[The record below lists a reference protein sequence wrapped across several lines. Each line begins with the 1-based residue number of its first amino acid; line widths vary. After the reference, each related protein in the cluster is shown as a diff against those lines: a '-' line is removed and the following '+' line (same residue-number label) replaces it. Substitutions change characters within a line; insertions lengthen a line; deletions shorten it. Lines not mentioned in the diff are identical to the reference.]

1 MSSRPTQADVAR
13 KAGVSRGLVSLALSD
28 SPRVNPET
36 KANILR
42 VASDMGYVR
51 NQNAAFLSTSGTDL
65 LGVILPDLQNPFFEE
80 VEDSLRLAAEENK
93 LLSLVATAR
102 QDPEKEWNLIN
113 RYQEM
118 QTIGVILIS
127 PTSSQERLAQLSET
141 FPLAVLGLKYVAG
154 KIDSIHI
161 DEDAAA
167 QLAITHLAECGYDR
181 IFSLSSPE
189 SVDQA
194 VVTRRKAQRA
204 AFESLRKK
212 HKSFP
217 GFQAL
222 VPDLEPGEQIRQCLE
237 GSVAKRPAFIAH
249 NNLIAIEACTALR
262 ALGMEPGKDCGLIA
276 YDDTY
281 LGQLEEFSITAID
294 QHASKLGEEAIK
306 AVTARYASP
315 GEPGQEIALQP
326 SLIQHATTCKKPR

>member
-1 MSSRPTQADVAR
+1 MSFRPTQADVAR

-28 SPRVNPET
+28 SPRVNAET

-65 LGVILPDLQNPFFEE
+65 IGVILPDLQNPFFEE
-80 VEDSLRLAAEENK
+80 VEDALRLSAEENQ
-93 LLSLVATAR
+93 LLSLVSTAR
-102 QDPEKEWNLIN
+102 QDPDKEWHLIN

-118 QTIGVILIS
+118 QTIGVILTS
-127 PTSSQERLAQLSET
+127 PASSQERLARLSEN
-141 FPLAVLGLKYVAG
+141 FPLAVLGSKYVAG
-154 KIDSIHI
+154 KIDSIYM
-161 DEDAAA
+161 DEEAAA
-167 QLAITHLAECGYDR
+167 RLAITHLAECGYDR

-194 VVTRRKAQRA
+194 VVTRRKAQRT
-204 AFESLRKK
+204 AFENLRKK
-212 HKSFP
+212 KNKFP

-222 VPDLEPGEQIRQCLE
+222 LPDLEPGEQIRQCLE

-262 ALGMEPGKDCGLIA
+262 ALGMEPGRDCGLIT

-281 LGQLEEFSITAID
+281 LGKLEEFSITSID
-294 QHASKLGEEAIK
+294 QHVCQLGKEAIK
-306 AVTARYASP
+306 AVATRYAAP
-315 GEPGQEIALQP
+315 GGPGQEIALQP
-326 SLIQHATTCKKPR
+326 SLLQRATTCKKPR

>member
-1 MSSRPTQADVAR
+1 MSFRPTQADVAR

-28 SPRVNPET
+28 SPRVNAET

-65 LGVILPDLQNPFFEE
+65 LGVVLPDLQNPFFEE
-80 VEDSLRLAAEENK
+80 VEDALRLAAEENK
-93 LLSLVATAR
+93 LLSLVSTAR

-127 PTSSQERLAQLSET
+127 PASSQERLARLSET

-167 QLAITHLAECGYDR
+167 RLAITHLAECGYDR

-194 VVTRRKAQRA
+194 VVTRRQAQRA

-212 HKSFP
+212 KKKFP

-222 VPDLEPGEQIRQCLE
+222 LPDLEPGEQIRQCLE

-262 ALGMEPGKDCGLIA
+262 ALGMEPGRDCGLIT

-294 QHASKLGEEAIK
+294 QHASQLGEEAIR
-306 AVTARYASP
+306 AVAARYASP
-315 GEPGQEIALQP
+315 GAPGQEIALTP
-326 SLIQHATTCKKPR
+326 SLLQRATTCKKPR

>member
-1 MSSRPTQADVAR
+1 MSFRPTQADVAR

-28 SPRVNPET
+28 SPRVNAET

-65 LGVILPDLQNPFFEE
+65 LGVVLPDLQNPFFEE
-80 VEDSLRLAAEENK
+80 VEDALRLAAEENK
-93 LLSLVATAR
+93 LLSLVSTAR

-118 QTIGVILIS
+118 QTIGVILTS
-127 PTSSQERLAQLSET
+127 PASSQERLAHLSET

-154 KIDSIHI
+154 KIDSIHM

-167 QLAITHLAECGYDR
+167 RLAITHLAECGYDR

-194 VVTRRKAQRA
+194 VVTRRQAQRT
-204 AFESLRKK
+204 AFEALRKNK
-212 HKSFP
+212 KKFP

-222 VPDLEPGEQIRQCLE
+222 LPDLEPGEQIRQCLE

-262 ALGMEPGKDCGLIA
+262 ALGMEPGKDCGLIT

-281 LGQLEEFSITAID
+281 LGQLEEFSITSID
-294 QHASKLGEEAIK
+294 QHADQLGAQAVK
-306 AVTARYASP
+306 AVAKRYAAP
-315 GEPGQEIALQP
+315 GGPGKEIAIRP
-326 SLIQHATTCKKPR
+326 SLLQRATTCKKPR